1 MRWGRCW
8 SGGGPMRLR
17 RGDGCTGRRRP
28 GSGSAGTR
36 YGCWP
41 RDGRRRR
48 WAGRWTGM
56 PTPLANGPRH
66 LRKAVRGRCLLS
78 SREVPPRAERG
89 SAGRIEGGGAGV
101 AIASRHRPIQLELEG
116 GAAICVG
123 PLRVVAEPEQLSEL
137 PAPAGVCAETPQ
149 AATAQG
155 GSGAAGSLRGRVCGA
170 DGGGPTDWGQD
181 ILR

>member
-1 MRWGRCW
+1 
-8 SGGGPMRLR
+8 
-17 RGDGCTGRRRP
+17 
-28 GSGSAGTR
+28 
-36 YGCWP
+36 
-41 RDGRRRR
+41 
-48 WAGRWTGM
+48 M

-66 LRKAVRGRCLLS
+66 LRKAVRGRGLLS

-101 AIASRHRPIQLELEG
+101 AIASRHRPIELELEG

-155 GSGAAGSLRGRVCGA
+155 GSGAAGSLRGRVGGA

-181 ILR
+181 IFRRRGPLSGGWGSAGQVGVAGGTVPGGLHQSAPGREGTSPRT